1 YTDFNVPWTFSF
13 RYNFNWSKLGI
24 MEPNITQT
32 LNFNGNL
39 SLTSKWK
46 IGFNS
51 GWDFKN
57 KELTYTSVN
66 ISRDLH
72 CWQMRFSWIP
82 LGSRQSYSFTISA
95 KSAILSDL
103 KYEKRKSWYDRDI

>member
-1 YTDFNVPWTFSF
+1 MSSVNIPLSF
-13 RYNFNWSKLGI
+13 RYNFNWSKPRTDD
-24 MEPNITQT
+24 PNITQA
-32 LNFNGNL
+32 LNFNGNI

-66 ISRDLH
+66 ITRDLH
-72 CWQMRFSWIP
+72 CWQMRLSWIT
-82 LGSRQSYSFTISA
+82 LGSRQSYSFSISA